1 VKRDHW
7 QTHIARLDPGTE
19 FVEIYRIMS
28 GHEFPWDMTQS
39 LGLALYRTYAVPSIG
54 ELLAATGE
62 FERRTH
68 KRYADTGLILDAVL
82 EHGFA
87 SATGRAGIR
96 RMNQMHG
103 AYEISNDDM
112 RYVLS
117 TFVVIPM
124 RWMDRFG
131 WRAMTEV
138 ERVASANYYR
148 ELGRHMNIK
157 DSPDTYQEFAAHLDA
172 YEREHFAYSPGGRA
186 VSDATLTLL
195 AGFYPRPLRP
205 LLRRVTL
212 ALLDAPLLDAF
223 HYAEPTPIM
232 RGLTVAGLRA
242 RATIERHLPPR
253 RQPRHVRELPE
264 FAIYPEGYT
273 VDELG
278 TFPDCCRQV
287 TPPRGDHDEPD
298 TEPPRADPA
307 VRGDDLRP

>member
-7 QTHIARLDPGTE
+7 QRRIGQLDPDVE
-19 FVEIYRIMS
+19 FVEIYRIMA

-54 ELLAATGE
+54 ELLAETGE

-68 KRYADTGLILDAVL
+68 KRYADTGLLLDAIV

-87 SATGRAGIR
+87 SGTGRAAIR

-103 AYEISNDDM
+103 SYAISNDDM

-131 WRAMTEV
+131 WRPMTER

-157 DSPDTYQEFAAHLDA
+157 DAPASYQAFAAYLDA

-186 VSDATLTLL
+186 ISDATLVLL
-195 AGFYPRPLRP
+195 ASFYPRPLRP
-205 LLRRVTL
+205 LLRRSTL
-212 ALLDAPLLDAF
+212 ALLDPPLRDAF
-223 HYAEPTPIM
+223 RHADPSTVT
-232 RGLTVAGLRA
+232 RALTVAGLRA
-242 RATIERHLPPR
+242 RAVIERRLPPR
-253 RQPRHVRELPE
+253 RQPRYVRELRE
-264 FAIYPEGYT
+264 FAIYPHGYT
-273 VDELG
+273 VDQLG
-278 TFPDCCRQV
+278 TFPSSATRRQA
-287 TPPRGDHDEPD
+287 P
-298 TEPPRADPA
+298 
-307 VRGDDLRP
+307 

>member
-1 VKRDHW
+1 MNRDHW
-7 QTHIARLDPGTE
+7 QARIARLDPETE
-19 FVEIYRIMS
+19 FVEIYRIMG

-62 FERRTH
+62 FQRRTH
-68 KRYADTGLILDAVL
+68 KRYADTGLILDAIL

-87 SATGRAGIR
+87 SPTGRAAIR

-103 AYEISNDDM
+103 AYGISNDDM

-124 RWMDRFG
+124 RWLDRFG
-131 WRAMTEV
+131 WRAMTEP

-148 ELGRHMNIK
+148 ELARHMNIK
-157 DSPDTYQEFAAHLDA
+157 DSPVTYQEFAALLDA

-212 ALLDAPLLDAF
+212 ALLDAPLREAF
-223 HYAEPTPIM
+223 RYPEPGPAT
-232 RGLTVAGLRA
+232 RALTVGGLRA
-242 RATIERHLPPR
+242 RALVERRLPPR
-253 RQPRHVRELPE
+253 RRPRHVRELRE

-273 VDELG
+273 VDQLG
-278 TFPDCCRQV
+278 TFPG
-287 TPPRGDHDEPD
+287 RG
-298 TEPPRADPA
+298 
-307 VRGDDLRP
+307 RPSS